1 MITGLPLLLTFS
13 FIVTTLFCLW
23 LFYRAM
29 NGLRIALIVFT
40 AVMTVQGM
48 LAATGFYTAKDTS
61 LPRFPLLLAPSVIIL
76 FTFLFSAK
84 GKAIIQSLSLKNLI
98 WIHVIRIPVELL
110 LHWLYMEKQIPRAM
124 TYDGFNYDI
133 ISGITAPL
141 IIAIGFTT
149 SGYRRGLLIAW
160 NIICLILL
168 INIVMMATLAVESP
182 VQQLA
187 FTQPNRAVLYFPFVW
202 LPACIVPV
210 VLFAH
215 LATLYKLFTK
225 KYPDNRVRLSDSP
238 FQNGGIA
245 PHV

>member
-1 MITGLPLLLTFS
+1 MITGLPLLLTIS
-13 FIVTTLFCLW
+13 FIATTVFCLW

-29 NGLRIALIVFT
+29 NGLSIAIIVFA
-40 AVMTVQGM
+40 AVMIVQGV
-48 LAATGFYTAKDTS
+48 LAATGFYTVKNTEM
-61 LPRFPLLLAPSVIIL
+61 PRFPFLVAPSLIIL
-76 FTFLFSAK
+76 FIFLFSSK
-84 GKAIIQSLSLKNLI
+84 GKTIIKSLSLKNLI
-98 WIHVIRIPVELL
+98 WVHVIRIPVELL
-110 LHWLYMEKQIPRAM
+110 LHWLYIEKQIPRAM

-141 IIAIGFTT
+141 IIALGFTK
-149 SGYRRGLLIAW
+149 SGYRKGLLITW

-168 INIVMMATLAVESP
+168 INIVMMAIVAVESP
-182 VQQLA
+182 IQQLA

-225 KYPDNRVRLSDSP
+225 
-238 FQNGGIA
+238 NGGS
-245 PHV
+245 